1 MVARYGG
8 PKGARSGAFRSGLE
22 ERIAAHIDRQNVSY
36 SFEEHYV
43 KYTVPS
49 REAKYWPDFVLSNG
63 ILIEGKG
70 IFETAD
76 RQKQLLIREQYPDLD
91 IRIVFSS
98 SKSKLYKGSP
108 TTYGMWCDKHG
119 IKYSD
124 KLIPLSWLKEPSKT
138 LPEGVLIR
146 KGEK

>member
-1 MVARYGG
+1 MARYGG
-8 PKGARSGAFRSGLE
+8 AKNARSGAFRSGLE
-22 ERIAAHIDRQNVSY
+22 ERNAAHIERNGST
-36 SFEEHYV
+36 FEFEGYHVPYV
-43 KYTVPS
+43 VPE
-49 REAKYWPDFVLSNG
+49 RAAKYYPDFLLGNG
-63 ILIEGKG
+63 ILIETKG

-76 RQKQLLIREQYPDLD
+76 RQKQLLIQEQHPDLD
-91 IRIVFSS
+91 IRLVFSS

-108 TTYGMWCDKHG
+108 TTYGMWCEKHG